1 MYTYILVYPS
11 KFYDRPSRDVLPRHL
26 FTTARQ
32 CVGVG
37 EIIIVVMAGRQW
49 VGVAGVRLS

>member
-1 MYTYILVYPS
+1 MYTDILVYPS
-11 KFYDRPSRDVLPRHL
+11 EFYDRPSRDVSPRHL

-37 EIIIVVMAGRQW
+37 EIIIVEFLMMMMSSVMLQ
-49 VGVAGVRLS
+49 

>member
-11 KFYDRPSRDVLPRHL
+11 EFYDRPSRDVSPRHL

-37 EIIIVVMAGRQW
+37 EIIIVAVTLEA
-49 VGVAGVRLS
+49 VAGPWPGD